1 MSRMQS
7 SLARHMPSG
16 VTDREKAES
25 LAEYE
30 RRAWLDEGIVVI
42 RVHDQTINPAVRA
55 IVEGYGVGKFRCK
68 PGNGP

>member
-16 VTDREKAES
+16 VTDQERTDSRDAI
-25 LAEYE
+25 E

-42 RVHDQTINPAVRA
+42 RVHDQAINPAVRA
-55 IVEGYGVGKFRCK
+55 IVEGFGIGEFRCK
-68 PGNGP
+68 LGKAS